1 MEKEQER
8 NILHFDVPAFQGPLD
23 LLLQLIQQEKIDIYD
38 IPIARITDQ
47 FIEAVRQME
56 SLDMEVTTEFLV
68 MAAQLLYLKSR
79 FLLPRGKAEQDS
91 EEADEDPRQELVERL
106 LAYKTYKSAAR
117 ILGAI
122 ETSSGQTYF
131 REVDIKALLS
141 EVPPPDPLQGVSFED
156 LWQAFFKVVKRV
168 EQGEEIKYIQPED
181 ISLEVIVND
190 VLRRAILQPRGLRF
204 QQLMR
209 HNSRIEAIMVFL
221 ALLELLKSGKVKAE
235 QADRQ
240 ADIFIFPTPK
250 AWEFAESKNNSST

>member
-1 MEKEQER
+1 MEKDKER

-38 IPIARITDQ
+38 IPVARIAEQ
-47 FIEAVRQME
+47 FIEAVHRME

-79 FLLPRGKAEQDS
+79 FLLPRNNAGQDS
-91 EEADEDPRQELVERL
+91 EETNEDPRQELVERL
-106 LAYKTYKSAAR
+106 LAYKTYKSAAQV
-117 ILGAI
+117 LGTI
-122 ETSSGQTYF
+122 ETFSRRTYF
-131 REVDIKALLS
+131 REIDIQALLS
-141 EVPPPDPLQGVSFED
+141 GFPPPDPLLGVSMED

-168 EQGEEIKYIQPED
+168 EQGEEIKYVQPED
-181 ISLEVIVND
+181 ISLEAIIND
-190 VLRRAILQPRGLRF
+190 VLRRVILQPQGLRF

-235 QADRQ
+235 QAAGQ

-250 AWEFAESKNNSST
+250 AWEFSED

>member
-1 MEKEQER
+1 MEKEKEKER

-38 IPIARITDQ
+38 IPVARITEQ
-47 FIEAVRQME
+47 FIEAVHRME

-79 FLLPRGKAEQDS
+79 LLLPRNNAGQDS
-91 EEADEDPRQELVERL
+91 EETDEEDPRQELVERL
-106 LAYKTYKSAAR
+106 LAYRTYKSAAQL
-117 ILGAI
+117 LGTI
-122 ETSSGQTYF
+122 ETFSGRTYF
-131 REVDIKALLS
+131 REIDIEALLS
-141 EVPPPDPLQGVSFED
+141 DVPPPNPLLGVSIED

-168 EQGEEIKYIQPED
+168 EQGEEIKYVQPED

-190 VLRRAILQPRGLRF
+190 VLRRVILQPQGLRF

-221 ALLELLKSGKVKAE
+221 ALLELLKLGKVKAE
-235 QADRQ
+235 QAAGK

-250 AWEFAESKNNSST
+250 AWEFSED